1 MDTLASS
8 QGAWHAG
15 TQTKLSYS
23 CPSLLPAW
31 LPGGVVSQPVGGP
44 QGEGQV
50 GREAHSPDR
59 RWMGSDERIA
69 CQLHPVGG
77 SLEKAGAVQG
87 ESSRERNG
95 QHTHV
100 HCT

>member
-1 MDTLASS
+1 MLEPKQSCLIVVPHSCLHGFQEVWSLS
-8 QGAWHAG
+8 QWEGLRERGKWGGRHIAQTGGGWGA
-15 TQTKLSYS
+15 TKES
-23 CPSLLPAW
+23 
-31 LPGGVVSQPVGGP
+31 PVNY
-44 QGEGQV
+44 
-50 GREAHSPDR
+50 
-59 RWMGSDERIA
+59 I
-69 CQLHPVGG
+69 QLGG